1 MTGPDRRPLIIGN
14 WKMHLTA
21 SLAAAHAREI
31 AALPRPPADR
41 EIAVAPSF
49 TSIPAVAAAI
59 RGSELRLAAQD
70 LAFEDEGPYTGEV
83 SGAMLQDL
91 GVVYVLIGHSERR
104 QHLGET
110 DLMVARKVRAALRA
124 DLLPVVCVGEQETAR
139 ASGRAATVVRGQLLR
154 AIEDVPRAEASR
166 LVISYE
172 PVWAIGT
179 GRAASPADADE
190 MQALIRRE
198 AARLFGEAANGIR
211 ILYGG
216 SVSPANIDAFMAR
229 PGIDG
234 ALVGTASLDPA
245 EFARIAAF
253 RRPG

>member
-31 AALPRPPADR
+31 AALPRPPGDR

-70 LAFEDEGPYTGEV
+70 LASEDEGPYTGEV

-104 QHLGET
+104 SN
-110 DLMVARKVRAALRA
+110 R
-124 DLLPVVCVGEQETAR
+124 
-139 ASGRAATVVRGQLLR
+139 
-154 AIEDVPRAEASR
+154 
-166 LVISYE
+166 
-172 PVWAIGT
+172 
-179 GRAASPADADE
+179 
-190 MQALIRRE
+190 
-198 AARLFGEAANGIR
+198 
-211 ILYGG
+211 
-216 SVSPANIDAFMAR
+216 
-229 PGIDG
+229 
-234 ALVGTASLDPA
+234 
-245 EFARIAAF
+245 
-253 RRPG
+253 